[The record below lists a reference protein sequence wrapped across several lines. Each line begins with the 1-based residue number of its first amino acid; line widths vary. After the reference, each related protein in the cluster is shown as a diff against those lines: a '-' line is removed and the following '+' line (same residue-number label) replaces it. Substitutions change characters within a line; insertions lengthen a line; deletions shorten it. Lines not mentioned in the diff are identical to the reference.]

1 MTFYISLGDMGLL
14 DSLPALD
21 LTLVRVI
28 CLENHPFHPGENV
41 EKEEHSSRR
50 LPSSLGQTYS
60 RASTQGLGAGL
71 GERLHTPPKT
81 VQSSSGQQREPKVQD

>member
-1 MTFYISLGDMGLL
+1 MTSYISLGDMGLL

-41 EKEEHSSRR
+41 EKEEHSPP
-50 LPSSLGQTYS
+50 LLVGLQTATTTLEINLEVS
-60 RASTQGLGAGL
+60 QKIGNRSI
-71 GERLHTPPKT
+71 
-81 VQSSSGQQREPKVQD
+81 